1 MTPRF
6 NRTTTI
12 VLAFLAVVGFW
23 LTGMGEALAQS
34 LTLDLGGATGSTTA
48 RMFQLIALTTILSI
62 APSILMM
69 VTSFTRIVVVL
80 HFVRQAIGTQT
91 TPPNMVMMSLAVFL
105 TFYIMAPVF
114 TQAYNDG
121 IAPLMNGDIDEMTAF
136 DLVVVPFHNFMMTH
150 VHENALTL
158 LNKFCLWET
167 LFFALTLFMDL
178 SNSPPPATPEQTPLQ
193 ALIPAF
199 MVSEL
204 KRAFEIGFLLYIPF
218 IIIDMTIAS
227 VLMSMG
233 MMMLPP
239 IMIAMPFKIIFFVL
253 VDGWLLLAGS
263 LVRSFGGP

>member
-150 VHENALTL
+150 VHENALS
-158 LNKFCLWET
+158 
-167 LFFALTLFMDL
+167 LFMDL